1 MAKTYTLPTLSSSL
15 LQRIAAFGYHLERK
29 SKDCIKLMPT
39 DKVNLDYKRYYVF
52 HIDFAAGECSAMNIS
67 EHVPGYKRAT
77 IWLKDEELTLL
88 LDIKNQI
95 TQSLELGE
103 FLP

>member
-52 HIDFAAGECSAMNIS
+52 HIDFQARIVDGMNMS

-77 IWLKDEELTLL
+77 IWVKPEELQLMLDTRAELQKLL
-88 LDIKNQI
+88 ENDEI
-95 TQSLELGE
+95 
-103 FLP
+103 LP